1 MAKTLNFSYIQDIA
15 GGEKEPFMNLLRI
28 IAKNLHE
35 YPPQIEETFQ
45 KQDWEEFRKLS
56 HKFKS
61 CTAYLNFP
69 ELNDI
74 LTALEYA
81 KENGISEVEME
92 SQIVQMKEY
101 SIFTQEQVATK
112 MEEIIS

>member
-1 MAKTLNFSYIQDIA
+1 MSKTLDFSYIEDIA
-15 GGEKEPFMNLLRI
+15 GGEQEPFMKLLQI

-35 YPPQIEETFQ
+35 YPPQIDETFQ

-56 HKFKS
+56 HKYKS

-74 LTALEYA
+74 LTELEYA
-81 KENGISEVEME
+81 KENGISEEKMEM
-92 SQIVQMKEY
+92 QIVQMKEY

-112 MEEIIS
+112 MAEMIS